1 MCSPLAQPD
10 RGLSP
15 AKRQMSQDLVGSL
28 SHALSKFAQCLDP
41 RALMRTSSQDQVLR
55 IEAANMN
62 ILLVRHHQDSE
73 TIRHEIRQKM
83 RTSQLDPGTDPELC
97 WRPFSGSAFGHAF
110 GHVFN

>member
-28 SHALSKFAQCLDP
+28 SHALSKFAQCLD
-41 RALMRTSSQDQVLR
+41 QDQVLR

-73 TIRHEIRQKM
+73 TIRHEIRQNM

-97 WRPFSGSAFGHAF
+97 WRPFGGSAFGHAF